1 LISIPMAV
9 PLRTLLQRHALLA
22 FCGLTFALSWSL
34 WGLQSL
40 LASTDPIPARWL
52 GTIAAYGPTLAAIA
66 LAGLLRP
73 ERQAAAW
80 SRRRLW
86 LAGGVLAG
94 TVGLNL
100 TIASNPLDSPQP
112 LLALLFWLVITL
124 LPAWI
129 VWQIFSRRTGVRAL
143 LRTLV
148 TWRVAP
154 LWYLAALLLPVIIS
168 GMGSPLMALLGQ
180 PLPPM
185 PRTESLRELLPLLA
199 TTFVATLLYG
209 GPLGEEVGWR
219 GFALPRLQ
227 VRYSPL
233 VASLLLSVVW
243 GLWHVP
249 LHLQGVYHGIFPDG
263 LPGILLRIVTTV
275 PTTILFTWL
284 YNRTQGNL
292 WLVVLLHTAVN
303 NSAGFWLPITAGV
316 YVTMSIATVT
326 LIITDRMW
334 RLLPLASAPVL
345 AEGQVE
351 PLDHKQRDVAKMIR

>member
-1 LISIPMAV
+1 MAV
-9 PLRTLLQRHALLA
+9 HLRALCQRYALLT
-22 FCGLTFALSWSL
+22 FFGLTFAFSWSL

-40 LASTDPIPARWL
+40 LASADPRSVGWL

-66 LAGLLRP
+66 LAAVLRP
-73 ERQAAAW
+73 ERQAVVS
-80 SRRRLW
+80 SRRRFW

-100 TIASNPLDSPQP
+100 TLASNPLDSTQP
-112 LLALLFWLVITL
+112 WLALLLWLVITL
-124 LPAWI
+124 LPAWV
-129 VWQIFSRRTGVRAL
+129 VWHIFSRRAGVRTL
-143 LRTLV
+143 LRTLA

-154 LWYLAALLLPVIIS
+154 IWYLTALLLPVLIS
-168 GMGSPLMALLGQ
+168 ATGIALLALLGQ
-180 PLPPM
+180 SLPPW
-185 PRTESLRELLPLLA
+185 PRTEPLGELLPLLVI
-199 TTFVATLLYG
+199 TFVATLLYG

-284 YNRTQGNL
+284 YNRTRGNL

-326 LIITDRMW
+326 LIIADRMW
-334 RLLPLASAPVL
+334 RLLPPASATVL
-345 AEGQVE
+345 ADRQIE
-351 PLDHKQRDVAKMIR
+351 PLTHR

>member
-1 LISIPMAV
+1 MLINIPLAV
-9 PLRTLLQRHALLA
+9 QLRALFQRHALLA
-22 FCGLTFALSWSL
+22 FFSLTFALSWSL

-40 LASTDPIPARWL
+40 LASDDPITARWL
-52 GTIAAYGPTLAAIA
+52 GTIAAYGPTLAAIV

-73 ERQAAAW
+73 ERQAVAW
-80 SRRRLW
+80 SRRRFW
-86 LAGGVLAG
+86 LAGVVLAG
-94 TVGLNL
+94 TVGLNI
-100 TIASNPLDSPQP
+100 TITSNPLDSPHP
-112 LLALLFWLVITL
+112 LLALLLWLLITL

-129 VWQIFSRRTGVRAL
+129 VWQIFSRRIGVRAL
-143 LRTLV
+143 LRPLA

-154 LWYLAALLLPVIIS
+154 IWYLAAILLPVLIS
-168 GMGSPLMALLGQ
+168 GLGIALLALLGQ
-180 PLPPM
+180 PVPPM
-185 PRTESLRELLPLLA
+185 PRTEPLGELLPLLV

-227 VRYSPL
+227 MRYSPL

-303 NSAGFWLPITAGV
+303 NTTGFWLPITAGV
-316 YVTMSIATVT
+316 YITMSIATVT
-326 LIITDRMW
+326 LILTDRMW
-334 RLLPLASAPVL
+334 RLLPPASATVP
-345 AEGQVE
+345 AEGTVA
-351 PLDHKQRDVAKMIR
+351 PLAHR